1 MKTNFDL
8 VKDRSVV
15 MDGDGSSTMPY
26 KIFPTVKDFVDFLN
40 LTVKEDILDK
50 EEKKYIKNIVRPF
63 RNQIIDICKNQFD
76 DKYEYI
82 YITYQEENTLSHGI
96 IDLLIEREDKM
107 IIVDYKLKNIDDPL
121 YDKQLNG
128 YRKVI
133 KDKTNKDVECYLYS
147 IIDNKFRQVKEQGD

>member
-50 EEKKYIKNIVRPF
+50 EERKYIKNIVRPF
-63 RNQIIDICKNQFD
+63 RNKVTSIYKSQDND
-76 DKYEYI
+76 MSEYI
-82 YITYQEENTLSHGI
+82 VIIYQDTYYGENTTERRIYLPNFRANTMYKGMSLNKDYTLEDLGI
-96 IDLLIEREDKM
+96 IF
-107 IIVDYKLKNIDDPL
+107 KN
-121 YDKQLNG
+121 
-128 YRKVI
+128 
-133 KDKTNKDVECYLYS
+133 
-147 IIDNKFRQVKEQGD
+147 